1 MDNMKV
7 EDNNQNTDALSA
19 WIDRVINGIGGFKS
33 WEDHEYVIFHTSRE
47 EGIAA
52 FVIRCLANP
61 KCEGSEDVLKAIQER
76 RKTMPK

>member
-1 MDNMKV
+1 MKNMKV
-7 EDNNQNTDALSA
+7 EDNNENTDALTI
-19 WIDRVINGIGGFKS
+19 WIDRIINGVGGFRC
-33 WEDHEYVIFHTSRE
+33 WEDHECVIFHTSRE

-76 RKTMPK
+76 REIMAK

>member
-1 MDNMKV
+1 MNIMEVK
-7 EDNNQNTDALSA
+7 DNNENTDALTA
-19 WIDRVINGIGGFKS
+19 WIDRVINGVGGFKC

-47 EGIAA
+47 EGVAA

-76 RKTMPK
+76 RETLKK